1 MFSIVNFYFT
11 DLIGD
16 LLAPSSL
23 VSPNMLIA
31 IEFTAV
37 LWFYLIVQSLAKGS
51 SSPPSV

>member
-1 MFSIVNFYFT
+1 MLVLFDFLESFGLSLIWTMFSIVNFYFI

-37 LWFYLIVQSLAKGS
+37 L
-51 SSPPSV
+51 